1 MRDVERW
8 FGNYA
13 GDHRNPANV
22 LIHWICVP
30 AILWAVIAALWT
42 LPVPAMLGR
51 PGLWS
56 ALAMVAALAWYLRLS
71 KPIGAAMLLVFVL
84 AGGLSEILYRSLGS
98 RGLLATAVAV
108 FVLAWTGQFIGH
120 RFEGRRPSFLT
131 DLVYLLVGPAWLAG
145 TLMTRLGLRW

>member
-13 GDHRNPANV
+13 NDHQNRANV

-30 AILWAVIAALWT
+30 AILWAVIALLWVV
-42 LPVPAMLGR
+42 PVPGMLGR

-84 AGGLSEILYRSLGS
+84 AGGLSEVLYRGLGS
-98 RGLLATAVAV
+98 RGLLVTAVAV
-108 FVLAWTGQFIGH
+108 FVLAWIGQFIGH

-131 DLVYLLVGPAWLAG
+131 DLAYLLVGPAWLAG
-145 TLMTRLGLRW
+145 KLMTRLGLRW